1 MPSQGKGTA
10 PKVIDLESLA
20 RGYTEI
26 GIRRL
31 GGFITAKE
39 TDPAICIRAIELMF
53 ERGWGAVKKKDS
65 DEGAHIVITIRNL
78 MEEIVKPRLING
90 KTIDHDEGGGM

>member
-1 MPSQGKGTA
+1 MPSYGSKTT

-20 RGYTEI
+20 RGYTEV

-65 DEGAHIVITIRNL
+65 DEGAQITITIRNL
-78 MEEIVKPRLING
+78 MDEIVRPRLTNG
-90 KTIDHDEGGGM
+90 KTIDHDEGGS